1 MSDRT
6 TADDADRALAD
17 CLEDYHR
24 RRALAERPRP
34 EDYADRV
41 GDRLDEFRRIVE
53 TEERVDA
60 ALGEAGS
67 QATAFPRPFGE
78 YTIVRELGRGAMG
91 VVYEAV
97 HRPLGRTVALKVLRT
112 GIDSDP
118 VALERFRREAR
129 ACAQVRHPHIVE
141 VYDAGE
147 FDGQPFYSMAVLRGR
162 ALPEM
167 AGTAAQLP
175 IDALLRGFAGVADAL
190 GALHRAGIVHRDVKP
205 SNILVGEDGSM
216 ILSDFGLA
224 RTAHSERM
232 TSTGQAL
239 GTPLYMSPEQMLG
252 RASEIDGRAD
262 VYGLGA
268 AMYEVFVGRPLFRFD
283 DVSSAMRMI
292 LKEQPDR
299 PRAHRPEL
307 PEALE
312 NIVLTCLEKRREDRY
327 QDAGALRDDL
337 LNLVEGRKVVGRPVS
352 DVERGLRRARR
363 FAPAIAAGALV
374 AAVGAWMWTH
384 RDATVAVSCWP
395 AARVAIDGV
404 ALGESSVEATVGPGR
419 HTLTLEQTGFAPRTE
434 SFDVAAGERL
444 TLRQVLVAQAGDD
457 AEALARIGRE
467 LDVAMATIEPL
478 TSERGGDERPVRLL
492 WPRGEVRLEDLD
504 AWRVDVSETFEGK
517 GRIEFRRGASVLGE
531 TPFEPTKLVTQSPL
545 PDAVRAA
552 LRPGDR
558 VRWSFLPER
567 GEAVAAEFVVTD
579 KDLAARFAK
588 IAERT
593 REQPKAVAAHVRAQ
607 VLLDAGL
614 CCSARREA
622 KALTDANPNDRR
634 AWLVMQHA
642 LDRMQ
647 LRDTAPWREAC
658 EALARDRRK

>member
-41 GDRLDEFRRIVE
+41 GDRLDELRRIVE

-60 ALGEAGS
+60 ALGETGPQGA
-67 QATAFPRPFGE
+67 AFPRAFGE

-118 VALERFRREAR
+118 VALERFRREGR

-167 AGTAAQLP
+167 AGTAAQMP

-205 SNILVGEDGSM
+205 SNILVADDGAM

-232 TSTGQAL
+232 TTTGQAL

-283 DVSSAMRMI
+283 DVSAAMRMI
-292 LKEQPDR
+292 LKEQPDK

-312 NIVLTCLEKRREDRY
+312 NIVLKCLEKRREDRY

-337 LNLVEGRKVVGRPVS
+337 LALADGRKVVGRPVS
-352 DVERGLRRARR
+352 DVEHGLRRIRR
-363 FAPAIAAGALV
+363 FLPAIAAVL
-374 AAVGAWMWTH
+374 VGAAAGAWLWMK
-384 RDATVAVSCWP
+384 RDATVTVSCWP
-395 AARVAIDGV
+395 TATVAIDGV
-404 ALGESSVEATVGPGR
+404 ARGETTVETKLPPGR
-419 HTLTLEQTGFAPRTE
+419 HTLTLGQTGFAPRTE
-434 SFDVAAGERL
+434 AFDVDAGERI

-457 AEALARIGRE
+457 ADALARIGRE
-467 LDVAMATIEPL
+467 LDVAMAAIAPL
-478 TSERGGDERPVRLL
+478 TSERGADEAAVRLL

-531 TPFEPTKLVTQSPL
+531 TPFEPTKLVTQNPV
-545 PDAVRAA
+545 PEAVRAT

-558 VRWSFLPER
+558 VEWRFVPDQGTPVS
-567 GEAVAAEFVVTD
+567 AEFVVSD
-579 KDLAARFAK
+579 KDLATRFAK

-593 REQPKAVAAHVRAQ
+593 REQPKGVAAHVRAQ

-614 CCSARREA
+614 CCAAWREA
-622 KALTDANPNDRR
+622 KALADANPKDRR

-642 LDRMQ
+642 LARMQ

-658 EALARDRRK
+658 EALAKTVRK